1 MKISKTLSNVKE
13 GYKLAS
19 YNSEGK
25 ICSMLTG
32 QEYVPGP
39 VPLPPDIA
47 TPLSHFFVGLEK
59 DVPFKFKDWKYYS
72 ETYLGYTSVISLE
85 ELNRLINVLACDP
98 ENVVVIKIS
107 FEDEPFVFTYSS
119 FFHFQGVVGKVI
131 KSVEFFREL
140 TAEEKSNALKN
151 ISCV

>member
-1 MKISKTLSNVKE
+1 MKISKTLSSVKE

-39 VPLPPDIA
+39 VPLPPDIIN
-47 TPLSHFFVGLEK
+47 PLSGFYNNLEK
-59 DVPFKFKDWKYYS
+59 DVPAKFKDWKYYS
-72 ETYLGYTSVISLE
+72 ENFLGYTSALSME
-85 ELNRLINVLACDP
+85 EIDRLISKLACNP
-98 ENVVVIKIS
+98 ENIIVIKIV
-107 FEDEPFVFTYSS
+107 FEDNPFKFTYGS
-119 FFHFQGVVGKVI
+119 FSCFKGLVGKVI

-140 TAEEKSNALKN
+140 TEEEKTNALENMK
-151 ISCV
+151 